1 MRRYLEGFTVG
12 QTFQPAEEYEITPDR
27 LREYASEFDPQ
38 GIHLDPQVAQREM
51 FGGIVA
57 SGWHTLSATMR
68 LVVRSRF
75 LGDTPLVGIAIDN
88 LRFLKPVRAG
98 DKLRARVAVTEVRRS
113 ASDPTRGY
121 LGVRVTTIRAPDDEP
136 VATQDWTILVPR
148 RRRRVHRKDPGE
160 NAGGPVAYG
169 SR

>member
-1 MRRYLEGFTVG
+1 MGVRRFLEDFSVG
-12 QTFQPAEEYEITPDR
+12 QVFDPAEEYEITPER
-27 LREYASEFDPQ
+27 LQEYASEFDPQ

-88 LRFLKPVRAG
+88 LRFLKPVQAG
-98 DKLRARVAVTEVRRS
+98 DRLRARVEVTNLRPSRS
-113 ASDPTRGY
+113 DSTRGY
-121 LGVRVTTIRAPDDEP
+121 LGVRVTTLRAPNDEP
-136 VATQDWTILVPR
+136 VATQKWTVLVPR
-148 RRRRVHRKDPGE
+148 RPRDI
-160 NAGGPVAYG
+160 A
-169 SR
+169 